1 MLKTL
6 AALTLTLG
14 LSGCV
19 TNGRDFR
26 SDVAWIKEKTTKQGD
41 VKLLLG
47 EPYAVGHS
55 AGRPTWTYG
64 YYRYRLFGKSFQ
76 KELKFYW
83 LPDGTVERF
92 SFDSSFPD
100 DTGKSTASQG
110 ATGT

>member
-1 MLKTL
+1 VLKSV
-6 AALTLTLG
+6 AALTLTLS
-14 LSGCV
+14 LAGCV

-26 SDVAWIKEKTTKQGD
+26 SEVDWIKDKQTKQTD

-47 EPYAVGHS
+47 EPYAVGNS

-76 KELKFYW
+76 KELKLYW

-100 DTGKSTASQG
+100 DTGG
-110 ATGT
+110 AAAK